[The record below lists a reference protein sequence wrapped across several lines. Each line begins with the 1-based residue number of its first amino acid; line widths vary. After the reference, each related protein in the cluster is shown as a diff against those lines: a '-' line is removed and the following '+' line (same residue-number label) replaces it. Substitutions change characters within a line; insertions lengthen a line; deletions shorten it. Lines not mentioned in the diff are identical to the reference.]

1 MFDIISIG
9 SATLDVFLRAKGL
22 EVEKQDGAKEICV
35 PYGAKINVEEI
46 HFESGGGGT
55 NSAVTFARQGLK
67 TASIIKIGD
76 DFAGKK
82 VKRDLEGEEVNSSL
96 IVEEKGGYTDYST
109 ILWAPDGGRTV
120 LVYRGKSKLE
130 VEEIPWER
138 LKSKWFYI
146 SSVEGNLEIIKK
158 IQKFKGFKG
167 LKGLIKIAWNPGG
180 KELEQREKALALL
193 PAIEVLNLNK
203 EEMEKLLKMEDG
215 RWKMEELL
223 SEAQNLPC
231 RYVVITNER
240 NGSYLWNGKIWLH
253 AGIYKD
259 APRIEATGA
268 GDAFGSGLV
277 SGLIKGFSLENCLRL
292 ASANASSVV
301 GKVGAKKGI
310 LHKRE
315 VKTWMSKKLNI
326 QELT

>member
-82 VKRDLEGEEVNSSL
+82 VKRDLEGEEVDSSL